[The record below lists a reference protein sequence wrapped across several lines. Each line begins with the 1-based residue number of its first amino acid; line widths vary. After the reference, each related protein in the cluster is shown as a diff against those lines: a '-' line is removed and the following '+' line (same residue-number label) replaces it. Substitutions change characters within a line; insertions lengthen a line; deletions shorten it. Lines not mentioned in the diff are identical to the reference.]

1 MLMSLIMDNLP
12 DDFVKTQGIIEENEK
27 NICKLSFKGMTANAE
42 TDMENNLLGQKMLLL
57 VNVQTDQGEKGYSS
71 GWDYCERVVKKLHK
85 VLHVTYSNESGDP
98 EIVIDSIR
106 LRGNINQIGI
116 NSQGI
121 YCFSINFIV
130 DYFEY

>member
-12 DDFVKTQGIIEENEK
+12 DEFVKTQGIIEENEK

-42 TDMENNLLGQKMLLL
+42 TDMENNLLDQKMLLL
-57 VNVQTDQGEKGYSS
+57 VNVQTDQGEKGYST

-85 VLHVTYSNESGDP
+85 VLHVNYSNESGDP

>member
-42 TDMENNLLGQKMLLL
+42 TDMENNLLDQKMLLL
-57 VNVQTDQGEKGYSS
+57 VNVQTDQGEKGYRS

-116 NSQGI
+116 NPQGI